1 MSDQND
7 SDDALQILRE
17 GLSKSSPS
25 FKKRAYEAFAMAALG
40 VIPWVGG
47 FISAAAGLHFNKDD
61 VERDNLQ
68 TQWLEEHT
76 TKLKLLQETL
86 EYITNRFS
94 KIGDDIND
102 RIQSDEYLNLVR
114 KAFRVWDN
122 ADTNEKRKYVADLI
136 ANASSLQITSDDV
149 VRLFI
154 KWLEDYHEI
163 HFAVIRAI
171 YKEPGSTRYDIWISM
186 REDIPEDISPE
197 ADLYKMII
205 RDLSTGGVIRQERE
219 TTSDGR
225 FMKKRPSR
233 HIGSNSTTLESAF
246 DDTKPYV
253 LTALGEQFVHYA
265 MTELVPRF
273 GPEDQGK

>member
-1 MSDQND
+1 MSDQNE
-7 SDDALQILRE
+7 SDDELETLRE
-17 GLSKSSPS
+17 GLSKTTPS

-40 VIPWVGG
+40 VIPWIGG

-61 VERDNLQ
+61 VDRDNLQ

-94 KIGDDIND
+94 NIGDDIND

-114 KAFRVWDN
+114 KSFRVWDN

-136 ANASSLQITSDDV
+136 ANATSLTISSDDV

-154 KWLEDYHEI
+154 EWLDRYNEV
-163 HFAVIRAI
+163 HFAVIKEI
-171 YKEPGSTRYDIWISM
+171 YQKPGSTRYDIWKSIHGDFPKENSA
-186 REDIPEDISPE
+186 E
-197 ADLYKMII
+197 ADLFRMII
-205 RDLSTGGVIRQERE
+205 HDLSLGNVIRIERE
-219 TTSDGR
+219 TTEDGQ
-225 FMKKRPSR
+225 FIKKRNFGRASTSSR
-233 HIGSNSTTLESAF
+233 TMESAF
-246 DDTKPYV
+246 EDTKPYE
-253 LTALGEQFVHYA
+253 LTALGTQFVHYA

-273 GPEDQGK
+273 GPEDQGQ